1 MDNEVSCS
9 SAAENED
16 KTKIR
21 FSINLTKELIKELMI
36 FFLSQKTKYLMPL
49 FQRVFIFIFIFLS
62 ICALIIVSIFNV
74 AGY

>member
-9 SAAENED
+9 LAAENED